1 MSGTVPNS
9 WIDRLVN
16 KIGRSGSFDKVND
29 FVKDLGAEGFSI
41 TKIISQVNKNYQ
53 KKNFFCHHDAL
64 KIYGAP
70 RYVVCTVYVVKS
82 PVFSLQRGNF

>member
-41 TKIISQVNKNYQ
+41 TKILSQVNKNYQ
-53 KKNFFCHHDAL
+53 KKKTFW
-64 KIYGAP
+64 P
-70 RYVVCTVYVVKS
+70 S
-82 PVFSLQRGNF
+82 

>member
-53 KKNFFCHHDAL
+53 KNKFFDHHDAL
-64 KIYGAP
+64 NIYGAP
-70 RYVVCTVYVVKS
+70 KLCTVM
-82 PVFSLQRGNF
+82 

>member
-53 KKNFFCHHDAL
+53 KEIFLGGHHDAL
-64 KIYGAP
+64 KIYEAP
-70 RYVVCTVYVVKS
+70 RYVVCTVM
-82 PVFSLQRGNF
+82 